1 MQHYH
6 KMNLIFLKNNK
17 KISNRIFQLYYLR
30 SWMLDQLGIIIPELK
45 SLLRDIDKEIS
56 LNEK

>member
-56 LNEK
+56 LIEK